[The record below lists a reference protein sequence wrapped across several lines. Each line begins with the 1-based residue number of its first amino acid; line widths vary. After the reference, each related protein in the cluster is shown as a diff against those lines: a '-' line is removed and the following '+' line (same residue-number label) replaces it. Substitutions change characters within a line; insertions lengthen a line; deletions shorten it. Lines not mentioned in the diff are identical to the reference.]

1 MQYKDLNE
9 FQENLHFIFNNLTGD
24 ETSPVHHYIDIAC
37 NVLNVMEHTYKGRFM
52 QEYCARS
59 IHDAHIGGLADHTAK
74 VFTELVS
81 MLYAGDA
88 DERYYGTLLEHVDTP
103 SLIVGCILHDV
114 GKIQEYDNGKNGD
127 YHYVSHNM
135 LGIELITF
143 YKSFIVDKLGVEE
156 YYRIL
161 SIIGQHHG
169 DFGEKPQT
177 IEAYLIHLADYQE
190 TKLQILNEAL
200 ANTVRGLNLDTTGNF
215 FVESEYLPYRL
226 SVHNLDLPF

>member
-9 FQENLHFIFNNLTGD
+9 FRENLHFIFNNITGD
-24 ETSPVHHYIDIAC
+24 ESSSIHYYIDVAC
-37 NVLNVMEHTYKGRFM
+37 IVLEGVEFTYQGRFM

-59 IHDAHIGGLADHTAK
+59 VHDAHIGGLADHTAK

-88 DERYYGTLLEHVDTP
+88 DERYYGTLIEHVNTP
-103 SLIVGCILHDV
+103 ALIVGCILHDL
-114 GKIQEYDNGKNGD
+114 GKIREYDNGKNGD
-127 YHYVSHNM
+127 FHYVSHNM
-135 LGIELITF
+135 LGIELVAP
-143 YKSFIVDKLGVEE
+143 YKHILIDHLGVEA

-177 IEAYLIHLADYQE
+177 IEAYLVHLADYQE

-200 ANTVRGLNLDTTGNF
+200 ANTVSGLNLDTTGNF
-215 FVESEYLPYRL
+215 FVESKYLPYRL
-226 SVHNLDLPF
+226 SVHNLELPF

>member
-9 FQENLHFIFNNLTGD
+9 FQENLHFIFDNLTGD
-24 ETSPVHHYIDIAC
+24 ETSPIHYYIDVAC
-37 NVLNVMEHTYKGRFM
+37 KVLESVEYTYHGRFM

-59 IHDAHIGGLADHTAK
+59 VHDAYIGGLANHTAK
-74 VFTELVS
+74 VFTELVG

-88 DERYYGTLLEHVDTP
+88 DERYYGTLIEHVNTP
-103 SLIVGCILHDV
+103 SLIVGCILHDI

-135 LGIELITF
+135 LGIELITL

-169 DFGEKPQT
+169 EFGEKPQT
-177 IEAYLIHLADYQE
+177 IEAYLVHLADYQE

-200 ANTVRGLNLDTTGNF
+200 ANTVSGLDLNSTGNF
-215 FVESEYLPYRL
+215 FVESKYLPYRL
-226 SVHNLDLPF
+226 SVYNLDLPF